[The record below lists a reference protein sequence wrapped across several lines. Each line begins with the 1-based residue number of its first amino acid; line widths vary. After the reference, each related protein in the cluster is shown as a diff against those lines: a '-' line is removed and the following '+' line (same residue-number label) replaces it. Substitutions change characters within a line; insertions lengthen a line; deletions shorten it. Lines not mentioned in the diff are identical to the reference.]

1 MIGEALTFEQ
11 ARRYLFAALINVT
24 NGEAPNEPLF
34 LFFDFPDADER
45 VIVRASVGQEPLI
58 TMNCVVPSGL
68 SCDSAYE
75 DLIRGFIGMNR
86 SPHWAAAGSNMM
98 H

>member
-24 NGEAPNEPLF
+24 NGEAPSEPLF
-34 LFFDFPDADER
+34 VFFDFPEADER
-45 VIVRASVGQEPLI
+45 VIVRTAIGEEPLL
-58 TMNCVVPSGL
+58 TMACIVPAGL
-68 SCDSAYE
+68 SCDSEYE
-75 DLIRGFIGMNR
+75 DLLRGFMGNTP
-86 SPHWAAAGSNMM
+86 SPHWSLTSKML